1 MRRRDPLVRSALVLV
16 LGGLVVAGRRGLA
29 VTAQEATP
37 AALTAE
43 EMVAALRAYARGA
56 DPRRRV
62 AVPEHAGGARRL
74 RPGPGTVGP
83 RLVRARFV
91 G

>member
-16 LGGLVVAGRRGLA
+16 LGGLVVAGRRGLG

-43 EMVAALRAYARGA
+43 EMVAALRAYARAGLT
-56 DPRRRV
+56 RV
-62 AVPEHAGGARRL
+62 DVWLFPNTLEGLDAFAPVLERL
-74 RPGPGTVGP
+74 D
-83 RLVRARFV
+83 RA
-91 G
+91 